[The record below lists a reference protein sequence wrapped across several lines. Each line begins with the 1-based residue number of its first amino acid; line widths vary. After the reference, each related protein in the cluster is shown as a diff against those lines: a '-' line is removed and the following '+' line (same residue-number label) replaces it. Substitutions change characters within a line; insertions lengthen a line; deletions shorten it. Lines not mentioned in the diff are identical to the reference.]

1 MRPLT
6 QAVLDLVLAQARR
19 WRERGLEL
27 AVAVNVSTSSLTDA
41 SLLRDV
47 AALLERHWVSPSALA
62 LELTE
67 TTLMADHAL
76 AQRVLGDLRAL
87 GVTVAVDDCGTGF
100 SPLAYLRDATV
111 DELKLDRRFV
121 ASSRPLD
128 GGAMTDWLDERTRL
142 AA

>member
-1 MRPLT
+1 M
-6 QAVLDLVLAQARR
+6 
-19 WRERGLEL
+19 
-27 AVAVNVSTSSLTDA
+27 
-41 SLLRDV
+41 
-47 AALLERHWVSPSALA
+47 
-62 LELTE
+62 
-67 TTLMADHAL
+67 
-76 AQRVLGDLRAL
+76 
-87 GVTVAVDDCGTGF
+87 TVAVDDCGTGF